1 MQATSLIDLVHLTIF
16 VFPSQSLFSLVT
28 IAILILSSLQA
39 MPISTI
45 FTLVQVSFSVTII
58 AFSPITI

>member
-58 AFSPITI
+58 AFSPIPI